1 MGSSRLAAVRLLA
14 VVAVAFGL
22 VYIGWRWTGTVAWDA
37 WWIAVPLVLAETY
50 SLGETVLYALTMWNA
65 KRRAPAP
72 PAPRGLSVDVFVTTY
87 NEPVDLVLR
96 TAIAARDMT
105 YPHATWILDDG
116 NRPELEVAASR
127 VGIGYITRGPEWEGR
142 PRFAKAG
149 NVNNALFRTSGDLVA
164 ILDADQVPEPRFL
177 DRVLGYFEDEEV
189 AFVQTPQHFWN
200 VPPSDPLGT
209 QAELFYGP
217 IQQGKDG
224 WGAAFFCGSNAV
236 LRREALMALGLT
248 RFSRDA
254 RGAMRAALR
263 SGRSRLQDLLSQL
276 AVREPAAMP
285 VAEQALAAVRRAEG
299 QFRRGDVLTE
309 ITGELRAAFAAALA
323 LAPGASEASGAAVA
337 TRVPAAGVAGPPG
350 PASPAGGT
358 ALPGDVAGEL
368 LAELDEVLELVDVAR
383 TDQALTINP
392 LDTTTITED
401 MATAMHL
408 HAMGWT
414 SVYHHEVLVRGL
426 APDDVGTALSQRLRW
441 ATGSMQVFFRDN
453 PVLVRGLTLAQRLMY
468 LGTMTSYLSGF
479 AALVYLSA
487 PVLFLTVGVFPLH
500 ADPRLFFLHFVPFFV
515 ACQLL
520 FQVSGRGSRGLWR
533 GQQMSF
539 ALFPTWIAAT
549 LSGASAVFL
558 GRHVAFSVTSKTRQA
573 TGTGFRHVLPQVVAA
588 VVLLAAS
595 AIGVARMLAGEAPA
609 SATYLT
615 LGWVAVDLAL
625 LSAALRAARYTGP
638 GDAVTDPTPPSV
650 ALLAAQAVGDALDR
664 PGRTD
669 DTSPTAFDPTEVP
682 LDLTARHVPRSSPWP
697 PSSAHPSSP

>member
-1 MGSSRLAAVRLLA
+1 MGSSRLAVVRLLA

-50 SLGETVLYALTMWNA
+50 SLGETVLYSLTMWNA
-65 KRRAPAP
+65 RRRPPAP
-72 PAPRGLSVDVFVTTY
+72 PAPEGLSVDVFVTTY

-127 VGIGYITRGPEWEGR
+127 VGVGYVTRGPEWEGR

-263 SGRSRLQDLLSQL
+263 AGRSRLQDLLSQL

-299 QFRRGDVLTE
+299 QFRRGDVLAE
-309 ITGELRAAFAAALA
+309 ITSELRSAFTSALVQ
-323 LAPGASEASGAAVA
+323 APGA
-337 TRVPAAGVAGPPG
+337 VPAEAAPGALVSQESPP
-350 PASPAGGT
+350 
-358 ALPGDVAGEL
+358 LPEDVAGEL
-368 LAELDEVLELVDVAR
+368 LAELDGVLERVDVAR

-414 SVYHHEVLVRGL
+414 SVYHHEVLVHGL
-426 APDDVGTALSQRLRW
+426 APEDVGTALSQRLRW

-453 PVLVRGLTLAQRLMY
+453 PLLVRGLSLAQRLMY

-479 AALVYLSA
+479 AALVYLAA
-487 PVLFLTVGVFPLH
+487 PVLFLTLGVFPLH
-500 ADPRLFFLHFVPFFV
+500 ADPALFFLHFLPFFV

-520 FQVSGRGSRGLWR
+520 FQVSGKGSRGLWR

-558 GRHVAFSVTSKTRQA
+558 GRHVAFSVTSKTKQA
-573 TGTGFRHVLPQVVAA
+573 TGTGYRHVLPQVVVT
-588 VVLLAAS
+588 VVLLVAS
-595 AIGVARMLAGEAPA
+595 AVGVARMLAGEASAPA
-609 SATYLT
+609 TFLT

-638 GDAVTDPTPPSV
+638 GDTVVDPVPPSV
-650 ALLAAQAVGDALDR
+650 ALLAAQAVGDVLDGDDAL
-664 PGRTD
+664 
-669 DTSPTAFDPTEVP
+669 PTTFDPTEVP
-682 LDLTARHVPRSSPWP
+682 LDLTVRHVPRSSPWP
-697 PSSAHPSSP
+697 PSSPHPTSP

>member
-1 MGSSRLAAVRLLA
+1 MGSSRLAAVRVLA

-37 WWIAVPLVLAETY
+37 WWVAVPLVLAETY

-65 KRRAPAP
+65 RRRAPAP
-72 PAPRGLSVDVFVTTY
+72 PAPEGLSVDVFVTTY
-87 NEPVDLVLR
+87 DEPVDLVLR

-116 NRPELEVAASR
+116 NRTELEVAASR
-127 VGIGYITRGPEWEGR
+127 VGVGYVTRGPEWEGR

-200 VPPSDPLGT
+200 VPPNDPLGT

-254 RGAMRAALR
+254 RGSMRAALR
-263 SGRSRLQDLLSQL
+263 AGRSRLQDLLSQL

-299 QFRRGDVLTE
+299 QFRRGDVLAE
-309 ITGELRAAFAAALA
+309 ITAELRSAFAAALA
-323 LAPGASEASGAAVA
+323 PARTSQAPGASAGSAPGRSTSAP
-337 TRVPAAGVAGPPG
+337 VPRP
-350 PASPAGGT
+350 
-358 ALPGDVAGEL
+358 LPEDVAGDL
-368 LAELDEVLELVDVAR
+368 LRELDGVLELVDVAR

-426 APDDVGTALSQRLRW
+426 APEDVGTALSQRLRW

-453 PVLVRGLTLAQRLMY
+453 PLLVRGLSLAQRLMY

-479 AALVYLSA
+479 TALVYLAA
-487 PVLFLTVGVFPLH
+487 PVLFLTAGVFPLH
-500 ADPRLFFLHFVPFFV
+500 ADPTLFFLHFLPFFV

-558 GRHVAFSVTSKTRQA
+558 GRHVAFSVTSKTKQA
-573 TGTGFRHVLPQVVAA
+573 TGTGFRHVLPQVVVT
-588 VVLLAAS
+588 VVLLVAS
-595 AIGVARMLAGEAPA
+595 AVGVARMVAGEASAPA
-609 SATYLT
+609 TFLT

-625 LSAALRAARYTGP
+625 LSAALRAARYPGP
-638 GDAVTDPTPPSV
+638 GAVVDPVPPSV

-664 PGRTD
+664 PDGVAVGAAAGD
-669 DTSPTAFDPTEVP
+669 DRAALLDPTP
-682 LDLTARHVPRSSPWP
+682 LSLDLTVRNVPRSSPWP
-697 PSSAHPSSP
+697 RSSAHPTSP

>member
-1 MGSSRLAAVRLLA
+1 MGSSRLAVVRLLA

-50 SLGETVLYALTMWNA
+50 SLGETVLYSLTMWNA
-65 KRRAPAP
+65 RRRPPAP
-72 PAPRGLSVDVFVTTY
+72 PAPEGLSVDVFVTTY

-127 VGIGYITRGPEWEGR
+127 VGVGYITRGPEWEGR

-263 SGRSRLQDLLSQL
+263 AGRSRLQDLLSQL

-299 QFRRGDVLTE
+299 QFRRGDVLAE
-309 ITGELRAAFAAALA
+309 ITSELRSAFAAALVQA
-323 LAPGASEASGAAVA
+323 
-337 TRVPAAGVAGPPG
+337 PAAPG
-350 PASPAGGT
+350 PALAQAFPEAHVPHETTS
-358 ALPGDVAGEL
+358 LPEDVAGEL
-368 LAELDEVLELVDVAR
+368 LAELDGVLERVDVAR

-414 SVYHHEVLVRGL
+414 SVYHHEVLVHGL
-426 APDDVGTALSQRLRW
+426 APEDVGTALSQRLRW

-453 PVLVRGLTLAQRLMY
+453 PLLVRGLSLAQRLMY

-479 AALVYLSA
+479 AALVYLAA
-487 PVLFLTVGVFPLH
+487 PVLFLTLGVFPLH
-500 ADPRLFFLHFVPFFV
+500 ADPALFFLHFLPFFV

-520 FQVSGRGSRGLWR
+520 FQVSGKGSRGLWR

-558 GRHVAFSVTSKTRQA
+558 GRHVAFSVTSKTQQA
-573 TGTGFRHVLPQVVAA
+573 TGTGYRHVLPQVVVT
-588 VVLLAAS
+588 VVLLVAS
-595 AIGVARMLAGEAPA
+595 AVGVARMLAGEASAPA
-609 SATYLT
+609 TFLT

-638 GDAVTDPTPPSV
+638 GDTVVDPVPPSV
-650 ALLAAQAVGDALDR
+650 ALLAAQAVGDVLDGDDAL
-664 PGRTD
+664 
-669 DTSPTAFDPTEVP
+669 PTTFDPTEVP
-682 LDLTARHVPRSSPWP
+682 LDLTVRHVPRSSPWP
-697 PSSAHPSSP
+697 PSSAHPTSP

>member
-1 MGSSRLAAVRLLA
+1 MGSSRLAVVRLLA

-65 KRRAPAP
+65 RRRSPAP
-72 PAPRGLSVDVFVTTY
+72 PAPEGLSVDVFVTTY

-127 VGIGYITRGPEWEGR
+127 VGVGYVTRGPEWEGR

-177 DRVLGYFEDEEV
+177 DRVLGYFDDEEV

-263 SGRSRLQDLLSQL
+263 AGRSRLQDLLSQL

-285 VAEQALAAVRRAEG
+285 VAERALAAVRRAEG
-299 QFRRGDVLTE
+299 QFRRGEVLAE
-309 ITGELRAAFAAALA
+309 ITSELRSAFAAALVQA
-323 LAPGASEASGAAVA
+323 PAAPG
-337 TRVPAAGVAGPPG
+337 P
-350 PASPAGGT
+350 SPAQEYPGAQALQET
-358 ALPGDVAGEL
+358 APLPEDVAGDL
-368 LAELDEVLELVDVAR
+368 LAELDGVLERVDVAR

-414 SVYHHEVLVRGL
+414 SVYHHEVLVHGL
-426 APDDVGTALSQRLRW
+426 APEDVGTALSQRLRW

-453 PVLVRGLTLAQRLMY
+453 PLLVRGLSLAQRLMY

-479 AALVYLSA
+479 AALVYLAA
-487 PVLFLTVGVFPLH
+487 PVLFLTLGVFPLH
-500 ADPRLFFLHFVPFFV
+500 ADPALFFLHFLPFFV

-520 FQVSGRGSRGLWR
+520 FQVSGKGSRGLWR

-558 GRHVAFSVTSKTRQA
+558 GRHVAFSVTSKTKQA
-573 TGTGFRHVLPQVVAA
+573 TGTGYRHVLPQVVVT
-588 VVLLAAS
+588 VVLLVAS
-595 AIGVARMLAGEAPA
+595 AVGVARMLAGEASAPA
-609 SATYLT
+609 TFLT

-638 GDAVTDPTPPSV
+638 GDSVTDPTPPSV
-650 ALLAAQAVGDALDR
+650 ALLAAQAVGDVLDGDDAL
-664 PGRTD
+664 
-669 DTSPTAFDPTEVP
+669 PTAFDPTEVP
-682 LDLTARHVPRSSPWP
+682 LDLTVRHVPRSSPWP
-697 PSSAHPSSP
+697 PSSAHPTSP

>member
-22 VYIGWRWTGTVAWDA
+22 VYIGWRWSGTVAWEA

-65 KRRAPAP
+65 RRRAPAP
-72 PAPRGLSVDVFVTTY
+72 PAPEGLSVDVFVTTY

-116 NRPELEVAASR
+116 NRAELEVAASR

-177 DRVLGYFEDEEV
+177 DRVLVYFEDEEV

-254 RGAMRAALR
+254 RGSMRAALR
-263 SGRSRLQDLLSQL
+263 AGRSRLQDLLSQL
-276 AVREPAAMP
+276 AVREPTAMP
-285 VAEQALAAVRRAEG
+285 VAERALAAVRRAEG

-309 ITGELRAAFAAALA
+309 ITSELRAAFAAALA
-323 LAPGASEASGAAVA
+323 PRPGSAP
-337 TRVPAAGVAGPPG
+337 
-350 PASPAGGT
+350 
-358 ALPGDVAGEL
+358 LPEEVAGEL
-368 LAELDEVLELVDVAR
+368 LEELDGVLELVDVAR

-414 SVYHHEVLVRGL
+414 SVYHHEVLVQGL
-426 APDDVGTALSQRLRW
+426 APEDVGTALSQRLRW

-453 PVLVRGLTLAQRLMY
+453 PLMVRGLTLAQRLMY

-487 PVLFLTVGVFPLH
+487 PVLFLTVGIFPLH
-500 ADPRLFFLHFVPFFV
+500 ADPTLFFLHFVPFFV

-520 FQVSGRGSRGLWR
+520 FQLSGRGSRGLWR

-558 GRHVAFSVTSKTRQA
+558 GKHVAFSVTSKTKQA
-573 TGTGFRHVLPQVVAA
+573 TGTGYRHVLPQVVATG
-588 VVLLAAS
+588 VLLVAS
-595 AIGVARMLAGEAPA
+595 VIGVGRMLAGAASAP
-609 SATYLT
+609 ATYLT
-615 LGWVAVDLAL
+615 LAWVVVDLAL

-638 GDAVTDPTPPSV
+638 GDSVVDPTPPSV
-650 ALLAAQAVGDALDR
+650 ALLAAQAVSDGLDSNDSN
-664 PGRTD
+664 GAGL
-669 DTSPTAFDPTEVP
+669 TSLLDPTDLP
-682 LDLTARHVPRSSPWP
+682 LDLTVRHAPRSSPWP
-697 PSSAHPSSP
+697 PSSAHPTSP